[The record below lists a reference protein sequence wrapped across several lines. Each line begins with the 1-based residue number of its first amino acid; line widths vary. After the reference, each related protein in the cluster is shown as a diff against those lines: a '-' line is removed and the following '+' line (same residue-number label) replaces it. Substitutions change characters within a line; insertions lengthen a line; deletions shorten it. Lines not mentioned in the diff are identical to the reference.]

1 MNTFS
6 NYSAV
11 IFDFKGTLANDEHI
25 VKKAYSTALSDLG
38 VEPISE
44 GEFPRGRNDKDIAAH
59 LGHPRG
65 VDPQLLIAGFVE
77 NYRALS
83 NQTLLAGA
91 KELLRTLHSH
101 GIKLALAS
109 GTVRELVEPILERNE
124 VLDLFDAVITSEDTA
139 MGKPDPQGFLLAAQ
153 ELGVAPNKTLVIED
167 SKAGVLAAQ
176 AAGMDVISVENL
188 PGIPSASLLEL
199 NEEAKKLGA

>member
-38 VEPISE
+38 VEPIAE
-44 GEFPRGRNDKDIAAH
+44 GEFPRGRNDKDIAAK
-59 LGHPRG
+59 LGEPRG

-91 KELLRTLHSH
+91 KELLRTLHEH

-109 GTVRELVEPILERNE
+109 GTVRELVEPILQRNN
-124 VLDLFDAVITSEDTA
+124 VLDLFDAIITSEDTA

-153 ELGVAPNKTLVIED
+153 ELQVPPNKTLVIED

-176 AAGMDVISVENL
+176 AAGMDVISVEDL
-188 PGIPSASLLEL
+188 PGVPYASLVEL
-199 NEEAKKLGA
+199 HQEAKQLP